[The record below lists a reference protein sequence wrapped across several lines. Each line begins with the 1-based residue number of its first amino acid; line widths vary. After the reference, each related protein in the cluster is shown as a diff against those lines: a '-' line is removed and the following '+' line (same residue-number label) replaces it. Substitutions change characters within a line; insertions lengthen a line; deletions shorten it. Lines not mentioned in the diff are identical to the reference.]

1 LSKSPERLYSF
12 FETPIFMRQIEQRAS
27 MKVLF
32 AIEDDLLK
40 NPERG
45 DVIQGTH
52 GARKARIGD
61 PASRRG
67 KRGSY
72 RYIYAYFPG
81 YHHIILLHL
90 FAKND
95 SADLSAQVKKQL
107 AQLVSQI
114 KGAINERPSK
124 SEAD

>member
-1 LSKSPERLYSF
+1 MSKSPERLYSF
-12 FETPIFMRQIEQRAS
+12 LETPIFMRQLEQRAS
-27 MKVLF
+27 LKVLF

-45 DVIQGTH
+45 YIIRGTH

-61 PASRRG
+61 PVSRRG

-81 YHHIILLHL
+81 YHHIILLYL

-95 SADLSAQVKKQL
+95 TADLSAQVRKQL
-107 AQLVSQI
+107 AQLISQI
-114 KGAINERPSK
+114 KGAIK
-124 SEAD
+124 

>member
-61 PASRRG
+61 PVSRRG

-81 YHHIILLHL
+81 YHHIILLYL

-95 SADLSAQVKKQL
+95 TADLSAQVKKQL
-107 AQLVSQI
+107 AQIVSEMKRAI
-114 KGAINERPSK
+114 K
-124 SEAD
+124 

>member
-1 LSKSPERLYSF
+1 MSKSGDTLYSF
-12 FETPIFMRQIEQRAS
+12 FEAPVFMRQIEDRAS

-40 NPERG
+40 DPERG
-45 DVIQGTH
+45 DIIQGTH

-61 PASRRG
+61 PDSRRG

-81 YHHIILLHL
+81 YHHIILLYL

-95 SADLSAQVKKQL
+95 TADLSAQTKRQL
-107 AQLVSQI
+107 AQLMSQI
-114 KGAINERPSK
+114 KEAIK
-124 SEAD
+124 

>member
-1 LSKSPERLYSF
+1 MSKSPERLYSF
-12 FETPIFMRQIEQRAS
+12 FETPIFMRQIEQQAS
-27 MKVLF
+27 MRVLF

-40 NPERG
+40 NPKRG

-52 GARKARIGD
+52 GARKGRIGD

-72 RYIYAYFPG
+72 RYIYAYLPS
-81 YHHIILLHL
+81 YHHIILLYL

-107 AQLVSQI
+107 AQLMSQI
-114 KGAINERPSK
+114 KEAIK
-124 SEAD
+124 

>member
-1 LSKSPERLYSF
+1 
-12 FETPIFMRQIEQRAS
+12 MRQIEQRAS

-61 PASRRG
+61 PAFRRG
-67 KRGSY
+67 KRGGY
-72 RYIYAYFPG
+72 RYIYAYFPE
-81 YHHIILLHL
+81 YHHIILLYL

-95 SADLSAQVKKQL
+95 AADLSAKVKKQL
-107 AQLVSQI
+107 AQFVSQI
-114 KGAINERPSK
+114 KGAIK
-124 SEAD
+124 

>member
-1 LSKSPERLYSF
+1 LSKSHDTLYSF
-12 FETPIFMRQIEQRAS
+12 FETPVFMRQIEERAS
-27 MKVLF
+27 MRVLF

-45 DVIQGTH
+45 DIIARTH
-52 GARKARIGD
+52 GARKGRIGD
-61 PASRRG
+61 PDSRRR

-81 YHHIILLHL
+81 YHHIILLYL

-95 SADLSAQVKKQL
+95 TADLSAQTKRQL
-107 AQLVSQI
+107 AQLMSQI
-114 KGAINERPSK
+114 KEAIK
-124 SEAD
+124 

>member
-1 LSKSPERLYSF
+1 MSKSPERLYSF

-27 MKVLF
+27 MRLLF

-61 PASRRG
+61 AASRRG

-81 YHHIILLHL
+81 YHHIVLLYL

-95 SADLSAQVKKQL
+95 TADLSAQVKKQL

-114 KGAINERPSK
+114 KEAIK
-124 SEAD
+124 

>member
-1 LSKSPERLYSF
+1 LKRGTLSKSPDTLYSF
-12 FETPIFMRQIEQRAS
+12 FETPVFMRQIEDRAS

-40 NPERG
+40 YPERG
-45 DVIQGTH
+45 DIIQGTH

-61 PASRRG
+61 PDSRRG

-81 YHHIILLHL
+81 YHHIILLYL

-95 SADLSAQVKKQL
+95 TADLSAQTKKQL
-107 AQLVSQI
+107 AQLMSQI
-114 KGAINERPSK
+114 KEAIK
-124 SEAD
+124 

>member
-1 LSKSPERLYSF
+1 MSKSPDRLYSF
-12 FETPIFMRQIEQRAS
+12 FETPIFMKQIAQRAS

-61 PASRRG
+61 PASGRG

-72 RYIYAYFPG
+72 RYIYAHFPG
-81 YHHIILLHL
+81 YHHIILLYL

-95 SADLSAQVKKQL
+95 TADVSVKVKMQL
-107 AQLVSQI
+107 GDLVNQI
-114 KGAINERPSK
+114 KEAIK
-124 SEAD
+124 K

>member
-1 LSKSPERLYSF
+1 MSKSPNTLYSF
-12 FETPIFMRQIEQRAS
+12 FETPLFMRQIKERTS

-40 NPERG
+40 DPERG
-45 DVIQGTH
+45 DIIPGTH

-61 PASRRG
+61 PDSRRG

-72 RYIYAYFPG
+72 RYIYGYFPG
-81 YHHIILLHL
+81 YHHIILLYL

-95 SADLSAQVKKQL
+95 TADLSAQVKKQL
-107 AQLVSQI
+107 AQLMSQI
-114 KGAINERPSK
+114 KEAIK
-124 SEAD
+124 

>member
-1 LSKSPERLYSF
+1 MLSKSPERLYSF

-61 PASRRG
+61 PDFRKSASTYTLDMNLIGDR
-67 KRGSY
+67 
-72 RYIYAYFPG
+72 
-81 YHHIILLHL
+81 L
-90 FAKND
+90 
-95 SADLSAQVKKQL
+95 DL
-107 AQLVSQI
+107 
-114 KGAINERPSK
+114 
-124 SEAD
+124 

>member
-1 LSKSPERLYSF
+1 LSKFPERLYSF
-12 FETPIFMRQIEQRAS
+12 IETPIFMRQIEQRAS

-61 PASRRG
+61 PDFGRE
-67 KRGSY
+67 KRGRY

-81 YHHIILLHL
+81 YHHIVLLYL
-90 FAKND
+90 FTKND
-95 SADLSAQVKKQL
+95 TADLSAQLKKQL
-107 AQLVSQI
+107 AQLMSQLKEAI
-114 KGAINERPSK
+114 K
-124 SEAD
+124 

>member
-1 LSKSPERLYSF
+1 MSKSPERLYSF
-12 FETPIFMRQIEQRAS
+12 FETPIFMRQIEQWAS

-61 PASRRG
+61 PVSRRG

-81 YHHIILLHL
+81 YHHIILLYL

-95 SADLSAQVKKQL
+95 TADLSAKVKRLL
-107 AQLVSQI
+107 AQIVSEMKRAI
-114 KGAINERPSK
+114 K
-124 SEAD
+124 

>member
-1 LSKSPERLYSF
+1 LSKSGDMLYSF
-12 FETPIFMRQIEQRAS
+12 FETPVFMRQIEDRAS
-27 MKVLF
+27 TKLLF

-40 NPERG
+40 DPERG
-45 DVIQGTH
+45 DIIPGTR

-61 PASRRG
+61 PDSRRG

-81 YHHIILLHL
+81 YHHIILLYL

-95 SADLSAQVKKQL
+95 TADLSAHVKKQL
-107 AQLVSQI
+107 AQLMSQI
-114 KGAINERPSK
+114 KEAIK
-124 SEAD
+124 

>member
-1 LSKSPERLYSF
+1 LSKSRDTLYSF
-12 FETPIFMRQIEQRAS
+12 FETPVFMRQIEERAS
-27 MKVLF
+27 MRVLF

-40 NPERG
+40 NPELG
-45 DVIQGTH
+45 DIIPGTH

-61 PASRRG
+61 PDSRRG

-81 YHHIILLHL
+81 YHHIILLYL

-95 SADLSAQVKKQL
+95 TADVSAQTKKQL
-107 AQLVSQI
+107 AKLMSQLKEAI
-114 KGAINERPSK
+114 K
-124 SEAD
+124 

>member
-1 LSKSPERLYSF
+1 LKRETLRKSRDTLYSF
-12 FETPIFMRQIEQRAS
+12 FETPIFMRQIEDRAS
-27 MKVLF
+27 LKMLF

-45 DVIQGTH
+45 DIIPGTH

-61 PASRRG
+61 PDSRRG

-81 YHHIILLHL
+81 HHHTISCYTCLPRMTRPTYRP
-90 FAKND
+90 
-95 SADLSAQVKKQL
+95 KQ
-107 AQLVSQI
+107 
-114 KGAINERPSK
+114 K
-124 SEAD
+124 SNWRS

>member
-1 LSKSPERLYSF
+1 MSKSPDTLYSF
-12 FETPIFMRQIEQRAS
+12 LETPVFMRQIEDRAS

-40 NPERG
+40 DPERG
-45 DVIQGTH
+45 NIIPGTH

-61 PASRRG
+61 LESRRG

-81 YHHIILLHL
+81 YHHIILLYL

-95 SADLSAQVKKQL
+95 TADLSAQVKKQL
-107 AQLVSQI
+107 AQLMSQI
-114 KGAINERPSK
+114 KEAIK
-124 SEAD
+124 

>member
-1 LSKSPERLYSF
+1 MSKSPARLYSF
-12 FETPIFMRQIEQRAS
+12 FETPIFMSQIEQRAS
-27 MKVLF
+27 MKLLF

-45 DVIQGTH
+45 EVIQGTH

-61 PASRRG
+61 PHFRRG

-72 RYIYAYFPG
+72 RYIYAYFPDH
-81 YHHIILLHL
+81 HHIILLYL

-95 SADLSAQVKKQL
+95 TADLSAQVKKKL
-107 AQLVSQI
+107 AHLMSQI
-114 KGAINERPSK
+114 KETIK
-124 SEAD
+124 

>member
-1 LSKSPERLYSF
+1 MSKSPDTLYSF
-12 FETPIFMRQIEQRAS
+12 FETPVFMRQIEDRAS

-40 NPERG
+40 DRERG
-45 DVIQGTH
+45 DVIPGTH

-61 PASRRG
+61 PDSRRG

-81 YHHIILLHL
+81 YHHIVLLYL
-90 FAKND
+90 FSKND
-95 SADLSAQVKKQL
+95 TADLSAQTKKQL
-107 AQLVSQI
+107 AQLMSQI
-114 KGAINERPSK
+114 KEAIK
-124 SEAD
+124 

>member
-1 LSKSPERLYSF
+1 MSKSPDRLYSF

-61 PASRRG
+61 PDSRRG

-81 YHHIILLHL
+81 YHHIVLLYL

-95 SADLSAQVKKQL
+95 TADLSAQVKKQL
-107 AQLVSQI
+107 AQLMSQI
-114 KGAINERPSK
+114 KEAIK
-124 SEAD
+124 

>member
-1 LSKSPERLYSF
+1 LSKSRDTLYSF
-12 FETPIFMRQIEQRAS
+12 FETPVFMRQIEERAS
-27 MKVLF
+27 MRVLF

-45 DVIQGTH
+45 DIIPGTH
-52 GARKARIGD
+52 GTRKARIGD
-61 PASRRG
+61 PDSRRG

-81 YHHIILLHL
+81 YHHIILLYL

-95 SADLSAQVKKQL
+95 TADVSAQTKKQL
-107 AQLVSQI
+107 AKLMSQLKEAI
-114 KGAINERPSK
+114 K
-124 SEAD
+124 

>member
-1 LSKSPERLYSF
+1 MSKSPDRLYSF

-40 NPERG
+40 NPG

-61 PASRRG
+61 PDFRRG

-81 YHHIILLHL
+81 YHHIVLLYL

-95 SADLSAQVKKQL
+95 TADLSAQVKKQL
-107 AQLVSQI
+107 AQLMSRI
-114 KGAINERPSK
+114 KEAIK
-124 SEAD
+124 